1 MSEIELDPD
10 TKQEI
15 VGRIQQYMLDELQ
28 FEIGAFDAQFLL
40 DYFAEQMGC
49 YYYNQGLADALKAF
63 ENKVEEFS
71 DVIFQLEQET
81 NPSGK
86 R

>member
-28 FEIGAFDAQFLL
+28 LEIGGFDAQFLL
-40 DYFAEQMGC
+40 DYFGEQMGC
-49 YYYNQGLADALKAF
+49 YYYNQGLADALITYFAM
-63 ENKVEEFS
+63 V
-71 DVIFQLEQET
+71 FQPKHFQSKHL
-81 NPSGK
+81 PSK
-86 R
+86 HF

>member
-10 TKQEI
+10 TKQES

-28 FEIGAFDAQFLL
+28 LEIGGFDAQFLL
-40 DYFAEQMGC
+40 DYFGEQMGC

>member
-28 FEIGAFDAQFLL
+28 LEIGGFDAQFLL
-40 DYFAEQMGC
+40 DYFAEQVGC

-81 NPSGK
+81 NPSGS

>member
-1 MSEIELDPD
+1 MAEIELDPN

-28 FEIGAFDAQFLL
+28 LEIGGFDAEFLL

-71 DVIFQLEQET
+71 DVIFQLEKASNQPGRT
-81 NPSGK
+81 
-86 R
+86 